1 MSGHSKWSTIKRK
14 KALVDAKRGKV
25 FTKIIRELT
34 TCARTGGSD
43 LDSNARLRTIV
54 DKAKAANM
62 PQNNIER
69 AIQKGAGELD
79 GANYEE
85 ITYEGYGPGGVALLI
100 DVLTDNRNRTVGEIR
115 YLLGKHGGNLGE
127 TGSVAWKFEARGLI
141 QVTKGDLEL
150 DDVILMVVD
159 AGADDVQEE
168 EEEFS
173 IFTAVSDLEQV
184 RKACLESEL
193 EITTYELTQIPKMD
207 LQIEGSTIGS
217 VMKLIDLLDDL
228 DDVQSVYTD
237 ADFDEAE
244 LDG

>member
-14 KALVDAKRGKV
+14 KAAVDAKRGKI

-34 TCARTGGSD
+34 VCARNGGSD
-43 LDSNARLRTIV
+43 LDSNAPLRTIV

-62 PQNNIER
+62 PQANIER
-69 AIQKGAGELD
+69 AIQKGAGELE

-100 DVLTDNRNRTVGEIR
+100 EVLTDNRNRTVGEIR

-141 QVTKGDLEL
+141 QVNKGELAL
-150 DDVILMVVD
+150 DDVIMMVVD
-159 AGADDVQEE
+159 AGAEDVQEE
-168 EEEFS
+168 EDLYA
-173 IFTAVSDLEQV
+173 IYTAVNDLGNVRQVCLDNDLEV
-184 RKACLESEL
+184 
-193 EITTYELTQIPKMD
+193 TTYELTRVPKME
-207 LQIEGSTIGS
+207 LKIEGGTVGR
-217 VMKLIDLLDDL
+217 VARLLDLLDDL
-228 DDVQSVYTD
+228 DDVQNIYTD